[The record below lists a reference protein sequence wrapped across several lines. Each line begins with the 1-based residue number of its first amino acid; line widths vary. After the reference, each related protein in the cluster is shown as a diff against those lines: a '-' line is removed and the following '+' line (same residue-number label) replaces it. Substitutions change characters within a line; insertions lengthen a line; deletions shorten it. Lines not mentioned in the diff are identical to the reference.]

1 MDQFIS
7 FAAGSMIAGGTTIV
21 LAIAYWDS
29 IAKINNPLLLWSMIL
44 AILLQ
49 TEGCFLDGYLFLKAT
64 RDFNMDE
71 FYRMRFSALYVN
83 VYKMVLLIFH
93 AAYRALLIFCPRSIL
108 LNVISAAAFLGAVIL
123 LANLLFLGTG
133 VTYMWQNWKMNHN
146 SSPTAEFT
154 ALTYTIIVYDAAMLV
169 LFFGLSQFAIIRCM
183 SSVYNVSVSFP
194 IVAKLVIRCVIYT
207 ALTIVVV
214 LFASTVVNWA
224 KFAPFGSGMVFNMF
238 FPMFLSDAGIVRD
251 IVDHFNN
258 SRGRTGNVSTAVR
271 SQMATGKSIAP

>member
-49 TEGCFLDGYLFLKAT
+49 TEGCFLDGYLFLKAS

-93 AAYRALLIFCPRSIL
+93 AAYRALLIVCPRSIL

-123 LANLLFLGTG
+123 
-133 VTYMWQNWKMNHN
+133 NHN

-194 IVAKLVIRCVIYT
+194 IVAKLVIRCVIYS

-214 LFASTVVNWA
+214 LFASECISR
-224 KFAPFGSGMVFNMF
+224 FGSGMVFNMF

-258 SRGRTGNVSTAVR
+258 NRGRTGNISTVVS
-271 SQMATGKSIAP
+271 SQMATRKSIAP